1 MRKITPL
8 KLIMLVDDD
17 DTTNYLNQRLLE
29 NLNAAEKIVI
39 MKDGEEAL
47 NYLTKACEA
56 GNTGEYI
63 CPDLMFLDIKM
74 PVMDGFEFLDA
85 YKEAKLN
92 FGKEIVIMML
102 TSSASFYDLEKLKQ
116 YPDVKKHYSKSLTE
130 VDVKDIIQEHF
141 PQNISR
147 AEE

>member
-1 MRKITPL
+1 MRKLTPL

-29 NLNAAEKIVI
+29 GLNAAENILI
-39 MKDGEEAL
+39 FKDGELAL
-47 NYLTKACEA
+47 EYLSKSCVA
-56 GNTGEYI
+56 GADSNP

-85 YKEAKLN
+85 YKEMKQRLN
-92 FGKEIVIMML
+92 QNITIMML
-102 TSSASFYDLEKLKQ
+102 TSSASFYDLEKLKS

-130 VDVKDIIQEHF
+130 LDVKDLMEEYF
-141 PQNISR
+141 PNHVTH
-147 AEE
+147 E